1 VPFANEIISYLE
13 MCQREA
19 MSLQR
24 GMNFDFGR
32 GYSVILMS
40 VRANAPYRD
49 KFQDDGATLIYE
61 GHDAPRSE
69 AIPDPKTVDQPEV
82 TPSGSPTQNR
92 KFFEAVD
99 DYKRSLGP
107 PHQVKVYEKIK
118 QGIWSYNG
126 LFDLVDAWSERIQGR
141 SVFKFKL
148 IAAEGDENRAV
159 RASQDPSKARRLIP
173 TQVKIEVWK
182 RDQGRC
188 VLCGATTG
196 LHFDHVLPFSK
207 GGTSLTASNVQLLCA
222 RHNIS
227 KGAKLI

>member
-1 VPFANEIISYLE
+1 VPLANEIISYLE

-40 VRANAPYRD
+40 VRLNAPYRD

-61 GHDAPRSE
+61 GHDVPRSE
-69 AIPDPKTVDQPEV
+69 AIPDPKAVDQPEY

-92 KFFEAVD
+92 KFFQAAD
-99 DYKRSLGP
+99 DYKRGLKP

-126 LFDLVDAWSERIQGR
+126 IFDLVDAWAERAQGR
-141 SVFKFKL
+141 SIFRFKL
-148 IAAEGDENRAV
+148 IAAGGDESRDNRSGQEGA
-159 RASQDPSKARRLIP
+159 KGRRLIP
-173 TQVKIEVWK
+173 TQVKVEVWK

-188 VLCGATTG
+188 VLCGATTE